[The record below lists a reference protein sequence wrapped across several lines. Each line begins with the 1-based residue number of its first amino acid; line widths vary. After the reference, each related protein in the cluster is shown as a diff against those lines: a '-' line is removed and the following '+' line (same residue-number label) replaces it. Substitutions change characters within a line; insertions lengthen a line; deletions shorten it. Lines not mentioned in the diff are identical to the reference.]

1 MSINRVV
8 ISGNLTRDGELRQAG
23 ETPVL
28 ALGVAVNERRKNRQ
42 SGEWEDR
49 ANFFD
54 VSLFGRRAEAL
65 AQYMTK
71 GTKVA
76 VEGRLRY
83 ESWEDKDG
91 GRRSRVG
98 IVADEVE
105 FMSRRE
111 DGGAPSQ
118 PRPVA
123 ATPSAADA
131 NARAVAA
138 EFDASIP
145 F

>member
-1 MSINRVV
+1 MSINRVA
-8 ISGNLTRDGELRQAG
+8 ISGNLTRDAELRQAG

-83 ESWEDKDG
+83 ESWEDGDG
-91 GRRSRVG
+91 KRRSRVG

-111 DGGAPSQ
+111 DAPSR

-131 NARAVAA
+131 SARAVAA
-138 EFDASIP
+138 EYDASIP

>member
-1 MSINRVV
+1 MSINRVA
-8 ISGNLTRDGELRQAG
+8 ISGNLTRDAELRQAG

-28 ALGVAVNERRKNRQ
+28 AMGVAVNDRRKNRQ
-42 SGEWEDR
+42 TGEWEDR
-49 ANFFD
+49 PNFFD
-54 VSLFGRRAEAL
+54 VTLFGRRAEAL

-83 ESWEDKDG
+83 ESWEDGDG
-91 GRRSRVG
+91 KRRSRVG

-111 DGGAPSQ
+111 GDAPSR

-138 EFDASIP
+138 EFDPSIP